1 MEIDNLKHVLPFFT
15 FTSEDDFY
23 YLQILQRVK
32 DNPGLGRNS
41 RVVKNYYL
49 TSQEQLIK
57 KYEEIKD
64 LCRTFNARASIRLNK
79 RSFEKVGFK
88 SMENMAKSMG
98 SRDFRYL
105 SKVYDRAC
113 GSCHN
118 DPNKKWI
125 VDIDDK
131 WEEEK
136 LALLETDID
145 MLEPLG
151 SKIYATIPSKTGLH
165 LITKPFNLHEF
176 KGLWPEVDVHKD
188 NPCNL
193 YIP

>member
-1 MEIDNLKHVLPFFT
+1 MEVDNLKHVLPFLT

-23 YLQILQRVK
+23 YLQILKRVK

-105 SKVYDRAC
+105 GKVYDRAC

-118 DPNKKWI
+118 I
-125 VDIDDK
+125 V
-131 WEEEK
+131 
-136 LALLETDID
+136 
-145 MLEPLG
+145 
-151 SKIYATIPSKTGLH
+151 S
-165 LITKPFNLHEF
+165 
-176 KGLWPEVDVHKD
+176 
-188 NPCNL
+188 
-193 YIP
+193 